1 VEIDLIVRGMCA
13 LRPGVRG
20 VSDNIRVRSIVGRFL
35 EHSRIFYF
43 ANAGQ
48 EEYFLGSADWMPR
61 NLYERVELM
70 FPVRDSQLRQRL
82 RQEILDPYL
91 ADTEKARR
99 LRADGSY
106 HRPGRGPRRAGTRRA
121 TASFNAQAFLIGLA
135 EGKNVF
141 EETLTP
147 HKSKPIVEAV

>member
-1 VEIDLIVRGMCA
+1 
-13 LRPGVRG
+13 
-20 VSDNIRVRSIVGRFL
+20 VSDHIRVRSILGRFL

-43 ANAGQ
+43 ANGGE
-48 EEYFLGSADWMPR
+48 EEYFLSSADWMPR

-70 FPVRDSQLRQRL
+70 FPVRDPHLCQRL
-82 RQEILDPYL
+82 RQEILEPYL

-106 HRPGRGPRRAGTRRA
+106 HRVGRHPRRAGARRTA
-121 TASFNAQAFLIGLA
+121 ASFNVQEFLIDLA

-141 EETLTP
+141 QEA
-147 HKSKPIVEAV
+147 SVRVAKPIVEAI